1 VDRRAR
7 PLHARLLIA
16 AALICGG
23 LVAGVSLYVG
33 FIQAGVIRNP
43 FGPVVRGDLAS
54 ARSDRPGLRVLF
66 VGNSLTYYND
76 MPGLVQKLAERDEG
90 ARPLFAVYYTAP
102 GWSLRSASRD
112 EGLSDLLDQIRWGAV
127 VLQEHSERA
136 AAPPERLRRE
146 TVPFARRL
154 QDRATARGAR
164 TIVFM
169 NWFAREAEASDLA
182 AELGARVAP
191 AALAWDEA
199 FRRRPGLNLLGS
211 DGAHP
216 NLAGSYLIA
225 CVFYATLTGRD
236 PNASSFTA
244 GLDERDARF
253 LQGIAATIAL
263 SGAAR

>member
-7 PLHARLLIA
+7 PLIARLLIA

-54 ARSDRPGLRVLF
+54 ARSERPGLRVLF

-76 MPGLVQKLAERDEG
+76 MPGLVQKLAAAEEG
-90 ARPLFAVYYTAP
+90 ARPIFAVYYTAP
-102 GWSLRSASRD
+102 GWSLRSAARD
-112 EGLSDLLDQIRWGAV
+112 DGLSDLLEEIRWDAV
-127 VLQEHSERA
+127 VLQEHSVRA
-136 AAPPERLRRE
+136 AAPPQRLRRE
-146 TVPFARRL
+146 TVPFARKL
-154 QDRATARGAR
+154 QDRATGSGAR

-169 NWFAREAEASDLA
+169 NWFARGAEASDLA
-182 AELGARVAP
+182 AELGAPVAP

-199 FRRRPGLNLLGS
+199 LRRRPGLNLLGS

-225 CVFYATLTGRD
+225 CVFYATLTGRE
-236 PNASSFTA
+236 PSRSSFTA

-253 LQGIAATIAL
+253 LQRVAGSIAL
-263 SGAAR
+263 SAAAL